1 MNKSKGD
8 KDSRKREAKA
18 KGKVN
23 KTNEKRRTLVLSQV
37 SESPPSSIKG
47 RLRQKSSLSRETSEN
62 QTSAVKLSKNEVAMQ
77 DGRNLF
83 EITNFELEHAAST
96 KPTI

>member
-1 MNKSKGD
+1 M
-8 KDSRKREAKA
+8 
-18 KGKVN
+18 N
-23 KTNEKRRTLVLSQV
+23 KTNQKGLTLVLSRI
-37 SESPPSSIKG
+37 SGSPPSSIKD
-47 RLRQKSSLSRETSEN
+47 RLRQKFLLSGENSEN

-83 EITNFELEHAAST
+83 EITNLELEHAAST